1 MASSSTLFQPIRV
14 GSSQLKHR
22 VVLAPLTRLR
32 ANKSHVHGELAVK
45 YYGQRA
51 AEPGTLLVTEA
62 TFIAAQ
68 AGGNDNVPGIWSDEQ
83 IAAWKKVTDAVHAQG
98 SFIYLQLW
106 ALGRAADPEIL
117 IKEGNF
123 DYVSSSASRLK
134 GIDKD
139 PRPLTVSEIHDYIEL
154 YAKAASNAVHR
165 AGFDGVEVHGANGYL
180 IDQFFQDTCN
190 SRTDEYGGSIEN
202 RARFGL
208 EVVNKV
214 VETVGAQRTGIRLSP
229 WSKFQGMRM
238 VDPIPT
244 FSYVVTELSKRH
256 PDLAYVHLVEPAI
269 SAGDTESDVEDN
281 ASNDFIRKIW
291 APRPLISAGAFT
303 PSTAPAHADKAG
315 DLIAFGR
322 YFISNPDLP
331 KRIREGIALTPYNR
345 ATFYLPEKAEGYTD
359 YPTADESSG

>member
-1 MASSSTLFQPIRV
+1 MASSSALFQPIRI
-14 GSSQLKHR
+14 GANQLKHR
-22 VVLAPLTRLR
+22 IVLAPLTRFR

-51 AEPGTLLVTEA
+51 AEPGTLLITEA
-62 TFIAAQ
+62 TFIAPQ
-68 AGGNDNVPGIWSDEQ
+68 AGGYDNVPGIWSDEQ
-83 IAAWKKVTDAVHAQG
+83 ITAWKKVTDVLHAQG

-106 ALGRAADPEIL
+106 ALGRAADPEVL

-123 DYVSSSASRLK
+123 DYVSSSASRLDGK
-134 GIDKD
+134 DRD
-139 PRPLTVSEIHDYIEL
+139 PRPLTLFEIKDYIDL

-190 SRTDEYGGSIEN
+190 TRTDEYGGSVEN

-208 EVVNKV
+208 EVVDKV
-214 VETVGAQRTGIRLSP
+214 VEAVGAQRTGIRLSP

-238 VDPIPT
+238 KEPIPT
-244 FSYVVTELSKRH
+244 FSYIVNELKKRH
-256 PDLAYVHLVEPAI
+256 PDLAYVHVVEPVI
-269 SAGDTESDVEDN
+269 AGNTESETEPSI
-281 ASNDFIRKIW
+281 SNDFIRKIW

-303 PSTAPAHADKAG
+303 PLTAPDHANETG
-315 DLIAFGR
+315 DLVAFGR

-331 KRIREGIALTPYNR
+331 KRIRKGVALTPYNR
-345 ATFYLPEKAEGYTD
+345 DTFYLPEQAQGYID
-359 YPTADESSG
+359 YPIAEDSSS